1 MLQLQAGYFIEELL
15 PALATALAP
24 TISEETIRALL
35 RNLSYFEVETTLPLK
50 GPGEEP
56 DSLLAVATNL
66 VSRGLPT
73 RAPMNLAKHVLQYAW
88 PQPVEQITDTQGNLR
103 FVLNAEQHPETTA
116 LAWRA
121 LHILDP
127 RIQPTAAT
135 LHKLA
140 SWESHGS
147 DLERRFFTQ
156 TVRQEFGPALWQVL
170 APQTTLRSILEFAP
184 EEAEQ
189 VHKALHVKPNEF
201 TEQDVDF
208 TLALPYPWY
217 RTPLSPPVH
226 GVVVEIDGQQH
237 LEASQRQKDA
247 RRDWAT
253 EQAHWLTSRLPSAE
267 FDTPQK
273 ALLNLREVVENHDY
287 FRLLSVN
294 YEQPLHASVTGQQ
307 AQQLLLTPLA
317 VARVQRTLLECIS
330 NGVLPLHKAVWRLV
344 IVEHDVPCGHLA
356 IEGLQELMLELFEL
370 EGRERHLPEIQLQV
384 FTSSEYEGAALHTAP
399 GHAVQPLNA
408 AVFTS
413 SADLVLDVAMLQR
426 PGFTPPARQLPA
438 QAHLSIRSAYA
449 PRTARRFQT
458 APLVAYPPIV
468 QEYDREDE
476 YEYPELPGRK
486 EPLLYFLQNIFR
498 KTGFRDGQLPILNRG
513 LQGRSVLGLLPTGG
527 GKSLTYQLAALL
539 QPGVALVVDP
549 IKSLMQDQYE
559 GLQKNWIDATS
570 YVNSSIRSATQRELR
585 LRRLSRGELLFF
597 FISPERMMI
606 QSFRQQLQRMRS
618 PQGASTRVGFN
629 YCVIDEA
636 HCVSEWGHDF
646 RTQYLRLG
654 DNARTYCRTFDGKS
668 VPLYGLT
675 ATASFDVLADVERE
689 LRLDPDDVVRTR
701 TTERKELSYRIIDV
715 KNTESHR
722 KERDPLGAAKHQ
734 QLRELLQSLPEDLQE
749 RIDTMKGKRFVPRNF
764 HADSFYEAKA
774 GHYPHAGLIF
784 CPYKSERHAA
794 GVRSIHAML
803 ENVTAL
809 PLRVGY
815 FMGSDQN
822 DTDHDTAQGEMERM
836 QSRFVGDQLNLLV
849 ATKAFGMGI
858 DKPNVRFTI
867 HYNYPGSI
875 ESFVQEAG
883 RAGRDQACALNYVLF
898 HESDR
903 RIQEQFHQNS
913 FKGRKKEALV
923 MHELLS
929 RVTFPALQQ
938 CAELGENLQE
948 VFGLPVTVSLY
959 PRPGQGEPRFL
970 YVNQGFGVGYGRVD
984 FSKPTAPVASLAN
997 KHESI
1002 SAEQAQPLL
1011 DWLVGHL
1018 TDEAP
1023 EEVLA
1028 SQAML
1033 AEWLATRTSA
1043 SSTAGIVSKL
1053 QQVAIGERPTPLTI
1067 GFVNGAYSEMAE
1079 IAAAYGCKLTEP
1091 LLKQAAAYTTTDQ
1104 EFLANLRQHLSP
1116 EPPKEVFDALR
1127 RNYSRIR
1134 EEQDTYKA
1142 VHRLCLLGV
1151 VEDYTIDYGA
1161 RTLTLLL
1168 APRPASDQHYLDRLE
1183 EYFRRYTTATNARQ
1197 LCEQTRLREKGESLL
1212 EKCLGQILD
1221 FTYSEIAAKRR
1232 QAILEMEG
1240 ACRNGL
1246 KGEDLSEFFDLYFN
1260 SKYARPHLLPE
1271 DTKQGTHF
1279 DQELLWKYLKYMA
1292 EPPDGLGKEK
1302 DNIKHLRGACARLL
1316 QAAPHN
1322 GALLLL
1328 DGFAMLFLEKH
1339 KPPSK
1344 ADPRLEEVGRV
1355 KIREGLVAF
1364 YEQTQLTEEALSEL
1378 ARRYATEISLY
1389 EPSLGPYVL
1398 DQVVESI
1405 LVDINSQWLLNFNKR
1420 FDNRAVVA

>member
-1 MLQLQAGYFIEELL
+1 M
-15 PALATALAP
+15 
-24 TISEETIRALL
+24 
-35 RNLSYFEVETTLPLK
+35 
-50 GPGEEP
+50 
-56 DSLLAVATNL
+56 
-66 VSRGLPT
+66 
-73 RAPMNLAKHVLQYAW
+73 
-88 PQPVEQITDTQGNLR
+88 
-103 FVLNAEQHPETTA
+103 
-116 LAWRA
+116 
-121 LHILDP
+121 
-127 RIQPTAAT
+127 
-135 LHKLA
+135 
-140 SWESHGS
+140 
-147 DLERRFFTQ
+147 
-156 TVRQEFGPALWQVL
+156 
-170 APQTTLRSILEFAP
+170 EFAP

-189 VHKALHVKPNEF
+189 VHKTLHVNPNEF
-201 TEQDVDF
+201 TEQDADF
-208 TLALPYPWY
+208 TLALPYPWF

-226 GVVVEIDGQQH
+226 GIVVEIDGSQH
-237 LEASQRQKDA
+237 LEPSQRQKDA

-253 EQAHWLTSRLPSAE
+253 EQAHWLTARLPSAE
-267 FDTPQK
+267 FGTPQK
-273 ALLNLREVVENHDY
+273 ALRPLREAVEQHEY
-287 FRLLSVN
+287 FAHLAAN
-294 YEQPLHASVTGQQ
+294 YEQPMYASTAGLQ

-317 VARVQRTLLECIS
+317 VARLQRTLLECIS
-330 NGVLPLHKAVWRLV
+330 NGLLPLHKSAWHLV
-344 IVEHDVPCGHLA
+344 IVEHDVPCAHLSVEA
-356 IEGLQELMLELFEL
+356 LQELMLELFDL
-370 EGRERHLPEIQLQV
+370 EGRERHLPEIRLQV
-384 FTSSEYEGAALHTAP
+384 FASHEYLHAALHTAP
-399 GHAVQPLNA
+399 GHAVQPLSMASLA
-408 AVFTS
+408 AP
-413 SADLVLDVAMLQR
+413 ADLVLDVAMLQR
-426 PGFTPPARQLPA
+426 PGFTPSSRHLPG
-438 QAHLSIRSAYA
+438 QAYVSIRSAYA
-449 PRTARRFQT
+449 PRAARRFQT
-458 APLVAYPPIV
+458 AALVAYPPIV

-498 KTGFRDGQLPILNRG
+498 KADFREGQLPILNRG

-570 YVNSSIRSATQRELR
+570 YVNSSIRTATQRELR

-618 PQGASTRVGFN
+618 PDRVATRVGFN

-654 DNARTYCRTFDGKS
+654 DNARAYCHTFNGKS

-701 TTERKELSYRIIDV
+701 TTERRELSYRIIDV
-715 KNTESHR
+715 KTNESHR
-722 KERDPLGAAKHQ
+722 HEKDPLGAAKHQ
-734 QLRELLQSLPEDLQE
+734 ELRHLLQNLPYSLEE
-749 RIDTMKGKRFVPRNF
+749 RIATAEEARFIPRSF
-764 HADSFYEAKA
+764 QSDSFYQEDE
-774 GHYPHAGLIF
+774 GRYPHAGLIF

-794 GVRSIHAML
+794 GVRSIHTML
-803 ENVTAL
+803 QNVDTL

-822 DTDHDTAQGEMERM
+822 DTDKDSAQNEMERM
-836 QSRFVGDQLNLLV
+836 QTRFVSDQLNLLV

-867 HYNYPGSI
+867 HYNFPGSI

-883 RAGRDQACALNYVLF
+883 RAGRDRAYALNYVLF
-898 HESDR
+898 HEADR

-938 CAELGENLQE
+938 CAELAEYLQE
-948 VFGLPVTVSLY
+948 TFSLPVTVSLF

-970 YVNQGFGVGYGRVD
+970 YVNQSFGVGYGRVD
-984 FSKPTAPVASLAN
+984 FSNPKAPVASLTN

-1002 SAEQAQPLL
+1002 SVEQAQALL
-1011 DWLVGHL
+1011 DWLVQYL
-1018 TDEAP
+1018 L
-1023 EEVLA
+1023 EETPDDALA
-1028 SQAML
+1028 SQATL

-1043 SSTAGIVSKL
+1043 SSTLGIVPKL
-1053 QQVAIGERPTPLTI
+1053 SQVAIGERPNPLTI
-1067 GFVNGAYSEMAE
+1067 GFVNGSYSEMAE
-1079 IAAAYGCKLTEP
+1079 IAASYGWKLTEP

-1104 EFLANLRQHLSP
+1104 EFLNNLRQQLTP

-1127 RNYSRIR
+1127 RNYPRIR

-1168 APRPASDQHYLDRLE
+1168 APRPATDQHYLDRLE
-1183 EYFRRYTTATNARQ
+1183 DYFRRYTTATNARQ
-1197 LCEQTRLREKGESLL
+1197 LCEQTVQREKGETLL
-1212 EKCLGQILD
+1212 EKCLGQVLD

-1232 QAILEMEG
+1232 QAILEMEN

-1246 KGEDLSEFFDLYFN
+1246 KGDDLSEFFDLYFN

-1279 DQELLWKYLKYMA
+1279 DQEILWKYLKYMA

-1316 QAAPHN
+1316 QAAPNN

-1328 DGFAMLFLEKH
+1328 DGFAMLLLEKH
-1339 KPPSK
+1339 KPPK
-1344 ADPRLEEVGRV
+1344 KVDPRLEEVGRR
-1355 KIREGLVAF
+1355 KIRDGLVAF
-1364 YEQTQLTEEALSEL
+1364 YEQTQLTETELNEL
-1378 ARRYATEISLY
+1378 ARRYATEISHY

-1398 DQVVESI
+1398 DHVVDSI
-1405 LVDINSQWLLNFNKR
+1405 LVDINSKWLLTFNKR
-1420 FDNRAVVA
+1420 FDNRTSLA